1 MINTKLTTVTP
12 KMASEML
19 KSNTGNR
26 KIRINHVNRLK
37 TEILAGRWLV
47 THQGI
52 AFAEDGS
59 LIDGQHRLMAIEA
72 SGKPVQIMI
81 THGVEKYHNGDI
93 NLNTMDVIDCGKTRS
108 TGDQLH
114 LLHGVKNVNI
124 VVGTLNMISRQFLNT
139 NKFLPS
145 LSVGQAKEMLEIY
158 GEAIETLLPELIGK
172 LTRRSAIVAALT
184 VGYKIAPE
192 PAVLFAKQLTTGNA
206 IGAGDPVYALR
217 ESLIAYPI
225 SGHKNE
231 LGNLFLRT
239 TQALYNT
246 IQEVPIKTAKVSR
259 IGLEYFMAQDKKSV
273 AKVRS
278 LILGE

>member
-93 NLNTMDVIDCGKTRS
+93 NLNTMDVIDCGKVRS

-124 VVGTLNMISRQFLNT
+124 VVGTLNMIARQFLNT
-139 NKFLPS
+139 NKFMPA

-158 GEAIETLLPELIGK
+158 GEAIEALLPELLGK
-172 LTRRSAIVAALT
+172 LTRRSAIVAALA
-184 VGYKIAPE
+184 VGYKVAPE
-192 PAVLFAKQLTTGNA
+192 PSLLFAKHLTTGNG
-206 IGAGDPVYALR
+206 IGTGDPVYALR
-217 ESLIAYPI
+217 ESLIAYPVT
-225 SGHKNE
+225 GHKND

-239 TQALYNT
+239 AQALYNT
-246 IQEVPIKTAKVSR
+246 VQEIPIKTAKVSR